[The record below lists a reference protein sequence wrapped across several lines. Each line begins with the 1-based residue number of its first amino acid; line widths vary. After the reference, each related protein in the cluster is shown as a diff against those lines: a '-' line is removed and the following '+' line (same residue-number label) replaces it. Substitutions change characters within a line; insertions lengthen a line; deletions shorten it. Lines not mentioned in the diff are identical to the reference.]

1 MAGPFDISDHVVER
15 NASPHGSTWS
25 LRSAAAEPAAAEA
38 SESKPKKKKKSKSA
52 QADAEPKDDG
62 QFGATKILKTLPGEG
77 TPDGDTLRDAWAAF
91 EVGDYRKARELAQKI
106 QKSEVDGVALA
117 AADVMHRTG
126 VDEVQIAF
134 LAACALAI
142 IAIAWIYIP
151 H

>member
-1 MAGPFDISDHVVER
+1 MADEEKKDAPE
-15 NASPHGSTWS
+15 
-25 LRSAAAEPAAAEA
+25 AEPAAAEPPVA
-38 SESKPKKKKKSKSA
+38 ADSSEAKPKKKKKSKSA
-52 QADAEPKDDG
+52 QAEAEPKDDG

-91 EVGDYRKARELAQKI
+91 EVGDYKKARELAQKI

-134 LAACALAI
+134 LTACALAI
-142 IAIAWIYIP
+142 LAIAYYYIP